1 MPEIVVYAVE
11 GRTHEQKKA
20 LMQKITVAVQETFNV
35 QPDRIVVQ
43 IVESK
48 ADNKTRAGV
57 LYSER

>member
-43 IVESK
+43 IVEAK
-48 ADNKTRAGV
+48 ADNKTRGGV

>member
-20 LMQKITVAVQETFNV
+20 LMQKITDAVHETFGA
-35 QPDRIVVQ
+35 PMDRIVVQ

-48 ADNKTRAGV
+48 ADNKTRGGV